1 MSAADHPTWAWVKQ
15 KALKPTLF
23 DRGIRMGSAFA
34 LGLFF
39 WYLTGNVLAL
49 NISIAC
55 FIIIPNAVVGI
66 IDVYLRIRISL
77 LALLL
82 AIVTLQV
89 PVLLLVTAESD
100 DGIGTGIISLVLWIL
115 VFGAYIQD
123 RLEESERTK
132 KQQAEART
140 E

>member
-1 MSAADHPTWAWVKQ
+1 
-15 KALKPTLF
+15 
-23 DRGIRMGSAFA
+23 MGSAFA

-39 WYLTGNVLAL
+39 WFLTGNVLAL

-66 IDVYLRIRISL
+66 IDLYLRIQFSL

-82 AIVTLQV
+82 AISTLQI
-89 PVLLLVTAESD
+89 P
-100 DGIGTGIISLVLWIL
+100 IL
-115 VFGAYIQD
+115 VFINI
-123 RLEESERTK
+123 RTNLGIGLGIALLSIWVFVVGWNIK
-132 KQQAEART
+132 KQLDKQKPEPLPIEAKT